1 MGARA
6 RKVNI
11 LEHELVPQ
19 HILLSEEEA
28 KRILKRMGVSK
39 LQLPW
44 MLASDPVSKALGAKP
59 GDVVMI
65 LRKSPTAGVSVAF
78 RYVVR
83 G

>member
-1 MGARA
+1 
-6 RKVNI
+6 VNV

-28 KRILKRMGVSK
+28 KRILKRMGLSK
-39 LQLPW
+39 AQLPW
-44 MLASDPVSKALGAKP
+44 MLASDPVAKALGAKP

-65 LRKSPTAGVSVAF
+65 LRKSPTAGVAVAF